1 MNQEREIEWEGEREY
16 LFDCLFVQERYQ
28 EMSGR
33 KFLYG
38 THYSAPGY
46 VLYYLVRAGT

>member
-1 MNQEREIEWEGEREY
+1 MLNV
-16 LFDCLFVQERYQ
+16 FVFFVQERYS

-46 VLYYLVRAGT
+46 VLYYLVRAGA

>member
-1 MNQEREIEWEGEREY
+1 MKSLMLNV
-16 LFDCLFVQERYQ
+16 FVFFVQERYS

-46 VLYYLVRAGT
+46 VLYYLVRAGA